1 MPVNLSIKNVPD
13 NLAESLRQRAQ
24 ANHRSLQ
31 GELMAVLHATLTDAS
46 AEQTRRPYIVEQ
58 TVASDP
64 ADTADIVQMIREM
77 REERTDHLMRLVDSP
92 GATARAR
99 QLLGLPAL
107 PTAKPTA
114 KNRADSKQRRAE
126 KPSRQTR

>member
-64 ADTADIVQMIREM
+64 ADIVQMIREM

-114 KNRADSKQRRAE
+114 KIRADSKQRRAE

>member
-31 GELMAVLHATLTDAS
+31 GELMALLHATLTDRS
-46 AEQTRRPYIVEQ
+46 AAQTRRPYIVEQ

-92 GATARAR
+92 DATARAR

-107 PTAKPTA
+107 PTAKPAA
-114 KNRADSKQRRAE
+114 KIRADSKQRRTA
-126 KPSRQTR
+126 KPSRQVR